1 MFLDS
6 FRITGLAVTQI
17 FLLGAIGYFLVKKN
31 ILGDEGLNSLSR
43 LVIEITLPIMIFCQ
57 LVKDF
62 KFTLYPQWWIFPLI
76 SIAITIAGL
85 AAGAGFIGFIK
96 GTQQKLQ
103 FLSLVTFQNSGY
115 LPLALVAALLPQ
127 DKVSSMFIY
136 IFLFLLGFNL
146 VMWSLGIYMLTFH
159 QNRRFELASLS
170 RTFKVRDL
178 FSPPVIATLFTL
190 LFIFLGLDRIVP
202 EFIFKPLKMAGD
214 CTLPLAMFVVGGNL
228 GQIRLGRVDKKAMF
242 LMILAKLII
251 LPVLGLVLIMKFK
264 LPQLLGLLILIE
276 LAMPPATSLSLI
288 IRHYNKEDLFINQ
301 GIFLGHLVSL
311 ITIPIF
317 LSLYFIL
324 SVVK

>member
-1 MFLDS
+1 
-6 FRITGLAVTQI
+6 
-17 FLLGAIGYFLVKKN
+17 
-31 ILGDEGLNSLSR
+31 
-43 LVIEITLPIMIFCQ
+43 MIFCQ

-62 KFTLYPQWWIFPLI
+62 KFALYPWWWIFPLI
-76 SIAITIAGL
+76 SIAMTVAGL
-85 AAGAGFIGFIK
+85 VVGAGLIGLIK

-115 LPLALVAALLPQ
+115 LPLALTAALLPEGE
-127 DKVSSMFIY
+127 VNSMFIY

-159 QNRRFELASLS
+159 RNKKFELAS
-170 RTFKVRDL
+170 L

-190 LFIFLGLDRIVP
+190 LFIFLRLNRIVP
-202 EFIFKPLKMAGD
+202 DFIFKPLKMAGD

-251 LPVLGLVLIMKFK
+251 LPVLGLALIMKLK
-264 LPQLLGLLILIE
+264 LPQLLGLLMLIE
-276 LAMPPATSLSLI
+276 LAMPPATSLSVI
-288 IRHYNKEDLFINQ
+288 IRHYKKEDLIISQ
-301 GIFLGHLVSL
+301 GIFFGHIASLV
-311 ITIPIF
+311 IIPVF